1 MSDYREMRKKNI
13 KKYIHYFLL
22 LVGMLILIILLFCL
36 PDIIWTIRNLIA
48 GIPILK
54 RFLLSQN
61 VNFTYNQYI
70 PMMLTILNCIV
81 TASVAF
87 GAYQLSQVLGKI
99 QLEDHDS
106 KCMLWALK
114 VSSYIK
120 KNMDAIHKY
129 INGVGNLSALQH
141 IDAEE
146 YMITII
152 NLQSCKIIEQVDR
165 KILID
170 LIKEFQNLQ
179 EKTQQGDLNAASKIV
194 EEIKTQHIQLEPIF
208 SLTKPLKSIIEKLDT
223 ASKEEDNND

>member
-1 MSDYREMRKKNI
+1 MSDYREMRKKI
-13 KKYIHYFLL
+13 FKRCIHYFLL
-22 LVGMLILIILLFCL
+22 IVGILILIILLFCL
-36 PDIIWTIRNLIA
+36 PDIIWKIRSLISN
-48 GIPILK
+48 IPILN
-54 RFLLSQN
+54 RFLLLQSSS
-61 VNFTYNQYI
+61 FTYNQYI

-120 KNMDAIHKY
+120 KNMDAIHKHV
-129 INGVGNLSALQH
+129 NGVGNLSALQR

-146 YMITII
+146 YMIIII
-152 NLQSCKIIEQVDR
+152 NLQSCKIIEQPER

-179 EKTQQGDLNAASKIV
+179 YFLPSSTR
-194 EEIKTQHIQLEPIF
+194 
-208 SLTKPLKSIIEKLDT
+208 
-223 ASKEEDNND
+223 